1 MWSILYLK
9 KDHICYNT
17 VWRKKK
23 KIKRSIVLQVC
34 VTLKESR
41 KVLKINESLFILMK
55 NWLRYV

>member
-1 MWSILYLK
+1 MEK
-9 KDHICYNT
+9 K
-17 VWRKKK
+17 R